1 MILVLGCGNPLRAD
15 DGIGPQIALALARR
29 RDLPGLDA
37 IACHQ
42 LTPELAEPL
51 SRARRALFIDASVQ
65 AAPGALSIASIA
77 PTAYE
82 AVLVHHLTPARL
94 LAAAR
99 DWYGAAPAAWLGTV
113 GVYDISLSDHLS
125 PLLGQA
131 LPVLVEQ
138 VAAFI
143 RAEMMA
149 VS

>member
-15 DGIGPQIALALARR
+15 DGIGPQIALALAHR
-29 RDLPGLDA
+29 RDLPGLNA
-37 IACHQ
+37 SVCHQ

-51 SRARRALFIDASVQ
+51 SRAHRALFIDASVQ
-65 AAPGALSIASIA
+65 VAPGALSIDLVE

-113 GVYDISLSDHLS
+113 GVYDLGLSDRLS
-125 PLLGQA
+125 PLLRQA
-131 LPVLVEQ
+131 LPALVEQ

-143 RAEMMA
+143 RAEMIDA
-149 VS
+149 S

>member
-42 LTPELAEPL
+42 LTPELAELL
-51 SRARRALFIDASVQ
+51 SRAQRALFIDASVQ
-65 AAPGALSIASIA
+65 ASPGALSIVSIA
-77 PTAYE
+77 PTVSQ

-99 DWYGAAPAAWLGTV
+99 DWYGAAPAAWLVTV
-113 GVYDISLSDHLS
+113 GVYDISLGDRLS
-125 PLLGQA
+125 PPLERA
-131 LPVLVEQ
+131 LPTLVEQ
-138 VAAFI
+138 VVTFI
-143 RAEMMA
+143 RTQMID